1 MKIKQL
7 FKAGHRKERV
17 GVTIDASSVALSVLI
32 PDKEMRFKH
41 INSVYRSLD
50 EPGDAAKTLTKIVAE
65 NKLGGCAAYWA
76 LATNQYKIHQIDL
89 PEAGENEMLP
99 AVMWA
104 VKDLLDFPLAQ
115 AVIDY
120 YPVPP
125 ECVRGNQQKINVVCS
140 DKTVLQ
146 PVFDA
151 IKNAGLAVKVIDIP
165 ELALRNVMQ
174 NMDDVNYGVGLLY
187 QNPQGVVLGFY
198 RENHLLFSRVLTGVK
213 MLQDTLDKNTGPAV
227 REAILLE
234 IQRTIDYYQ
243 SQLAQPPL
251 KAIYIQ
257 PLIVAPGDLQAYL
270 EKNLSLR
277 VEIIDLNKSTLTLKA
292 FTAPIQYGCFKS
304 LSVAM
309 REGAAQ

>member
-1 MKIKQL
+1 MNIRQL
-7 FKAGHRKERV
+7 FRPGKRKERV
-17 GVTIDASSVALSVLI
+17 GLAIDASSVALSVII

-50 EPGDAAKTLTKIVAE
+50 GPGDAAKTLAKIVSE
-65 NKLGGCAAYWA
+65 NKLSGCETYWA

-89 PEAGENEMLP
+89 PEANTTEMLP

-104 VKDLLDFPLAQ
+104 VKDLLDFPVAQ

-125 ECVRGNQQKINVVCS
+125 ECVRGAQQKINVVTS
-140 DKTVLQ
+140 DRLVLQ
-146 PVFDA
+146 PIFDA
-151 IKNAGLAVKVIDIP
+151 IKNAGLSIKVIDIP
-165 ELALRNVMQ
+165 ELALRNIMLS
-174 NMDDVNYGVGLLY
+174 MEDVKFGVGLLY

-198 RENHLLFSRVLTGVK
+198 RDKHLLFSRVLTGVK
-213 MLQDTLDKNTGPAV
+213 MLQDTLDKTSGPAA

-243 SQLAQPPL
+243 SQLSQPPL

-257 PLIVAPGDLQAYL
+257 PLIVPPGDLQSYL
-270 EKNLSLR
+270 QKNLGIS
-277 VEIIDLNKSTLTLKA
+277 VENIDLNNSTLTLKA
-292 FTAPIQYGCFKS
+292 FTPPIQYGCFKS

-309 REGAAQ
+309 REGGA